1 MRPETSLSILNG
13 RWVGEAL
20 IAHGIQMAK
29 DELGDVE
36 ERAEQGL
43 SPTFMPQDEQ
53 RKATGFESYT
63 FPVSHKEVKALWKE
77 SGKNVYLPGFGTN
90 RCARCYAL
98 AECDGQM
105 GWYHDDGRENDRMV
119 RKMPDGN
126 NVPYCSWGCSVCKV
140 FLCRGCFRMEDE
152 EGEPLPDAWDHRA
165 TSRGLMSRRMACE

>member
-1 MRPETSLSILNG
+1 M
-13 RWVGEAL
+13 

-29 DELGDVE
+29 DELGDVD
-36 ERAEQGL
+36 ERAEQAL
-43 SPTFMPQDEQ
+43 SPSFMPQDEQ
-53 RKATGFESYT
+53 RKATGFEVYT
-63 FPVSHKEVKALWKE
+63 FPVSHKEVKAMWKE
-77 SGKNVYLPGFGTN
+77 GGKKVYLDGFSTVN
-90 RCARCYAL
+90 YCVRCHAL
-98 AECDGQM
+98 AERDGQM